1 MWIHRLR
8 RWQLNSG
15 FKWVV
20 SPSQQLIPAIE
31 KYGENVLV
39 AVQAVANYW
48 GQFVQ
53 DEARQEASWE
63 DRTANARGGLFFA
76 VDGFGLDTL
85 TGTVT
90 PDSKAQMSD
99 VAVESGD
106 KDTLIIALGH
116 TVFYGK
122 YLELSNG
129 GRYAVVMS
137 TIEKNL
143 PKLERMLIASLK

>member
-1 MWIHRLR
+1 M
-8 RWQLNSG
+8 NSSG

-20 SPSQQLIPAIE
+20 SPEAQLIPAIR
-31 KYGENVLV
+31 KYGQDVLV

-48 GQFVQ
+48 GQSVQ
-53 DEARQEASWE
+53 DEARLSANWT

-76 VDGFGLDTL
+76 VDGFGLDTI

-90 PDSKAQMSD
+90 PDAKSQMSD

-106 KDTLIIALGH
+106 ANTLVITLGH
-116 TVFYGK
+116 TVFYGRF
-122 YLELSNG
+122 LETSNG
-129 GRYAVVMS
+129 GKYAVVMS

-143 PKLERMLIASLK
+143 PGLENLLKDSLK

>member
-1 MWIHRLR
+1 M
-8 RWQLNSG
+8 NSSG

-20 SPSQQLIPAIE
+20 SPEQQLIPAIR
-31 KYGENVLV
+31 KYGQDVLV

-48 GQFVQ
+48 GQSVQ
-53 DEARQEASWE
+53 DEARLSANWT

-76 VDGFGLDTL
+76 VDGFGLDTI

-90 PDSKAQMSD
+90 PDAKSQMSD

-106 KDTLIIALGH
+106 ANSLVITLGH

-122 YLELSNG
+122 SLELSNG
-129 GRYAVVMS
+129 GKYAVVMS

-143 PKLERMLIASLK
+143 PGLENLLKDSLK